1 MNKDVKKYINFD
13 INYFQDEDG
22 VFTATTPQ
30 INGCIASGKTLEEA
44 YENMIDGIDSCIE
57 ARFII
62 LDALNKKSKY
72 QNINTYKRNTYA

>member
-30 INGCIASGKTLEEA
+30 IN
-44 YENMIDGIDSCIE
+44 
-57 ARFII
+57 
-62 LDALNKKSKY
+62 
-72 QNINTYKRNTYA
+72 